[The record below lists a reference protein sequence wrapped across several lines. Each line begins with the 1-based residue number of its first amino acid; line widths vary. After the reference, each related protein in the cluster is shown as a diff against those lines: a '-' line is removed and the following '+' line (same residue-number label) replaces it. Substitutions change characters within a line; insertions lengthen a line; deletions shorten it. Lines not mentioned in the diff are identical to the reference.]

1 MNPNNTPFTAFYAQW
16 LESFRA
22 MIPGYKAS
30 GPSEELTPKQEQ
42 VAATQE
48 WEDEGGSIKPP
59 AEAKPALASVPKI
72 PF

>member
-1 MNPNNTPFTAFYAQW
+1 MDPTNTPFTAIYAQW

-22 MIPGYKAS
+22 MLPGGRPS
-30 GPSEELTPKQEQ
+30 RPSEELTPKQEQ

-59 AEAKPALASVPKI
+59 TETKAALAQAPKI